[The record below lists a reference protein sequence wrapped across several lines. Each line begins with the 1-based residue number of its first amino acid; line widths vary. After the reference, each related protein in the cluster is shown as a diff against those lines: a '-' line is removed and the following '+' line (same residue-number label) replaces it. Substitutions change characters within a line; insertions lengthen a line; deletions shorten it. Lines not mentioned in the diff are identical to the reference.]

1 MQEAAAHAALR
12 LATSEPKLEPEP
24 EPEPEQAP
32 STPRTPNSGLTMKV
46 VVDAIKHEIGLQ
58 GTMSPK
64 EVIAAAAEQYGVE
77 AGEGSLKEQV
87 KRVAAELDIDTGW

>member
-1 MQEAAAHAALR
+1 
-12 LATSEPKLEPEP
+12 
-24 EPEPEQAP
+24 
-32 STPRTPNSGLTMKV
+32 MKV

-77 AGEGSLKEQV
+77 AGAGSLKEQV

>member
-1 MQEAAAHAALR
+1 MQGRVTVEKWTMQQR
-12 LATSEPKLEPEP
+12 L
-24 EPEPEQAP
+24 
-32 STPRTPNSGLTMKV
+32 GLCVIYIPCISAKRGMKV